1 MELSESFMASLKPI
15 VFFVKRLRIAFG
27 EYPNGLLFWILI
39 LPIVRPVSSSSIHT
53 QSINILC
60 VRFLYGLFFM
70 QTIYFMSKPRITT
83 HWLNLAILLGAVAIT
98 AGCAAV
104 GDQRS
109 FNDSDQLIKEAQD
122 AFRSGAK
129 IRAQKLLED
138 ATKINPAD
146 KTSWISLAQLHFDE
160 GNYAQAVMAGQEVL
174 ARDPKDQVARSIV
187 LVSSLR
193 VAAKSLAEMR
203 ELNQW
208 TGDARVEAK
217 KVASILREKLGEE
230 VLVPDLN
237 SFSRKEA
244 TKAEAE
250 AEGRKAIKTK
260 VKNKPKPKLVAIPPR
275 PLGSLPAPASPARSP
290 SAGSRSDPFGSL
302 R

>member
-1 MELSESFMASLKPI
+1 
-15 VFFVKRLRIAFG
+15 
-27 EYPNGLLFWILI
+27 
-39 LPIVRPVSSSSIHT
+39 
-53 QSINILC
+53 
-60 VRFLYGLFFM
+60 
-70 QTIYFMSKPRITT
+70 MSKLGITT
-83 HWLNLAILLGAVAIT
+83 YWLYSAILLGVGILVG
-98 AGCAAV
+98 GCAAV
-104 GDQRS
+104 GEPRS
-109 FNDSDQLIKEAQD
+109 LGDSEQLVKEAQE

-146 KTSWISLAQLHFDE
+146 KSSWVNLAQLHFDE
-160 GNYAQAVMAGQEVL
+160 GSYAQAITAGQEVL

-208 TGDARVEAK
+208 SGDARAEAK
-217 KVASILREKLGEE
+217 KVAAILREKLGED

-237 SFSRKEA
+237 SSRKESS
-244 TKAEAE
+244 KIDPEGN
-250 AEGRKAIKTK
+250 GRKAVKTK
-260 VKNKPKPKLVAIPPR
+260 KRAKPKSVTAPLRPVANSVSP
-275 PLGSLPAPASPARSP
+275 SVTPARSP
-290 SAGSRSDPFGSL
+290 SPGGRADPFGSL